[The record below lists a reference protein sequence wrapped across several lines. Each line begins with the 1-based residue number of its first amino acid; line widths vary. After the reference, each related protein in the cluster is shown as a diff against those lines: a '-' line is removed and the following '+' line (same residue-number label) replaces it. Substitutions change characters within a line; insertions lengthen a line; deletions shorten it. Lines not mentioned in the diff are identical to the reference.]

1 MLTLVEILQ
10 ASAITAF
17 IVGILLV
24 VPLFL
29 IPEYLLRRGMLEWK
43 TRVVGWAVFG
53 GILMV
58 SVLVFSGLNPVVA
71 YLARW
76 EGWIGVAVAI
86 LFAAWWDVTVTR
98 RRSKGRG

>member
-1 MLTLVEILQ
+1 MTLVEILQ
-10 ASAITAF
+10 ALANTAF
-17 IVGILLV
+17 VVGVLLV

-29 IPEYLLRRGMLEWK
+29 TPEYLLRRGMLEWK
-43 TRVVGWAVFG
+43 TRVSGWAVFG

-58 SVLVFSGLNPVVA
+58 SVLVFSGLNPIVA

-76 EGWIGVAVAI
+76 EGWIGLAVAI

-98 RRSKGRG
+98 GRPKGRG